1 MMTRES
7 GKKREQIQLMSLDD
21 LAPQDH
27 LARKSEAALDWN
39 FIYELVEE
47 KCSEDSGRPSIDP
60 VVLIK
65 LLVIQ
70 YIFGLRSMR
79 QTIRE
84 AEVNTAYR
92 VQTACDAKGII
103 LGYSVHPGNENDGRT
118 FPAVLEKLGHL
129 PVEIVVGDTAYTED
143 GQHKLSCGCG
153 GVDGLFLGDE
163 LHLLVGQLLCQIQ
176 QVAGV
181 PGKTADGFY
190 NHRIALTHIG
200 EHLPQLRSIRIFAV
214 GPVNVELVNAQ
225 TLHQNFLT
233 DGILLLSAYPDIS
246 NFQNIMYPFPFP
258 NFCGRLPHRR

>member
-21 LAPQDH
+21 LVPQDH
-27 LARKSEAALDWN
+27 LVRKLEAALDWN

-65 LLVIQ
+65 LPVIQ
-70 YIFGLRSMR
+70 YMFGLRSMR

-118 FPAVLEKLGHL
+118 FPEVLEKLGHL
-129 PVEIVVGDTAYTED
+129 PVEIVVGDTAYKTPAIA
-143 GQHKLSCGCG
+143 
-153 GVDGLFLGDE
+153 
-163 LHLLVGQLLCQIQ
+163 HLL
-176 QVAGV
+176 
-181 PGKTADGFY
+181 K
-190 NHRIALTHIG
+190 
-200 EHLPQLRSIRIFAV
+200 SK
-214 GPVNVELVNAQ
+214 
-225 TLHQNFLT
+225 
-233 DGILLLSAYPDIS
+233 GIKLLSTYGRPKTKKDSSQSMSMSMMSTTTAIS
-246 NFQNIMYPFPFP
+246 VPTTS
-258 NFCGRLPHRR
+258 FCITPPRTGTVTGNTGAAAQSLQAVPILHSVPTARSTSRP